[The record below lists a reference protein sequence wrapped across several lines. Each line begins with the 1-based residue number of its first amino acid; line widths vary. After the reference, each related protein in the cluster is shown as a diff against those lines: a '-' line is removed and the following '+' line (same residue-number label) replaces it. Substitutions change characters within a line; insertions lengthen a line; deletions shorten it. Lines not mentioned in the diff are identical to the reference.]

1 MTTRVIVDENVGDG
15 SPIWEQ
21 FRQAMGSRKYHFV
34 FLKEAHRGIPDVEI
48 LDKLL
53 HPDTILLTGDRVL
66 HMRVIERGFRS
77 YTLNEQGQLT
87 RRRLRGIR
95 PLKSM
100 PQSTE
105 KALRND
111 YYHQPK
117 NEISSSLKSTL
128 TERQLKRY
136 RTARRRIRSYFGSSR
151 AIAEVAVTVGARP
164 TKRGTLFGF
173 VLHLAGSSGVK
184 GLRGSEGYAL
194 AEGGG
199 TDPSCPV
206 IHALRDL
213 YLLQLEQVRVGLFI
227 IPPESLDL
235 SHQLVATTAPPD
247 ESMQL
252 VLHKLLHGIDSLAL
266 YPCTKGR
273 FFDGMDRK
281 LDQLQHR
288 GGNEITRF
296 NCVRMGIVSSP
307 DTESAEIY

>member
-1 MTTRVIVDENVGDG
+1 MTTRVIVDENVGEG
-15 SPIWEQ
+15 SPVWEQ
-21 FRQAMGSRKYHFV
+21 FRQAMGGRECRFV

-53 HPDTILLTGDRVL
+53 HLDTILLTGDRVL
-66 HMRVIERGFRS
+66 HMRAIERGFRS
-77 YTLNEQGQLT
+77 YTLNEHGHLT
-87 RRRLRGIR
+87 RRRLRGIH
-95 PLKSM
+95 PLKPM

-111 YYHQPK
+111 YYHQPQNK
-117 NEISSSLKSTL
+117 IAGSLKSTL

-136 RTARRRIRSYFGSSR
+136 KTARRRIRSYFGASG
-151 AIAEVAVTVGARP
+151 AITEVAVTVGARP
-164 TKRGTLFGF
+164 TKRGTLCGF

-194 AEGGG
+194 AEGG
-199 TDPSCPV
+199 TEPSCPV

-227 IPPESLDL
+227 IPPESLAI
-235 SHQLVATTAPPD
+235 SRRLVGTVTPPD
-247 ESMQL
+247 EPMQFVLYKLLRGIDTL
-252 VLHKLLHGIDSLAL
+252 VLH
-266 YPCTKGR
+266 PCTKGR

-296 NCVRMGIVSSP
+296 DCARMGIVSTP
-307 DTESAEIY
+307 DTGLAEIC